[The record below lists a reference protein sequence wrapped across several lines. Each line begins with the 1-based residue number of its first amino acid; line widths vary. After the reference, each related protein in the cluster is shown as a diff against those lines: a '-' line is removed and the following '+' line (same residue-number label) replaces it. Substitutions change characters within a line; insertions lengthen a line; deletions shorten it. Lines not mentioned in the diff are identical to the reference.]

1 MLNYDE
7 YKKLNELIKY
17 SPDLEPIINKMSFIS
32 PSELSI
38 DSHDIK
44 NHIAYLKTSFQLLK
58 KKCPEL
64 SDIKYFSRME
74 NVLSELIHHMD
85 RTTLYRYSMKDAD
98 ISPVNINDILYEM
111 PDIIDDTIDNDCS
124 FEFNLGN
131 IPDILINYDHL
142 KMMLTEI
149 ILNACEASEY
159 TGEITLYSEKCNTS
173 EIHIKIINDT
183 TVPASGFLHLEQM
196 VQPFFSTRQNHCGV
210 GLSIVHQIC
219 MKYNMA
225 YSLTSDNNKT
235 IFSIIIPCS
244 TD

>member
-98 ISPVNINDILYEM
+98 ISPVNINDILYKM

-124 FEFNLGN
+124 FEFNLSN

-183 TVPASGFLHLEQM
+183 TVPASGFPHLEQM

-219 MKYNMA
+219 MKYNMS

-235 IFSIIIPCS
+235 IFSIIIPYS